1 MYLQVH
7 IPQLRGEEWE
17 GGITRTEFV
26 RQLILP
32 EPSPSC
38 SHCLLLSVLCFL
50 LPAAAECRVRSTYHI
65 QAADISPGQNSRSEG
80 LQAAK

>member
-7 IPQLRGEEWE
+7 IPQLGGGE

-50 LPAAAECRVRSTYHI
+50 LPAAAKCRVCSTYHI
-65 QAADISPGQNSRSEG
+65 QAADISPGQNRRCCKLLSRSN
-80 LQAAK
+80 